1 MSRHKHSIGKCKL
14 TKREIRNL
22 RRGEKEI
29 KKTKDAYRNQFRKE
43 VKGVDDDNIRR

>member
-14 TKREIRNL
+14 TKRERRTI
-22 RRGEKEI
+22 RRGQKEI

-43 VKGVDDDNIRR
+43 AKGVDNDNIRE